1 MLTPEEKMMIQ
12 DIRSLIDEL
21 EQADNGAQNT
31 GDIDTEPVQMSAD
44 EPDGDEGFTPP
55 EGKKKDEMP
64 SDDEINKAMKT
75 LAKFVGKGSASAD
88 GTTGS
93 DDADTRIY
101 DDQDDITEQNL
112 SQVAKMLTAMSSKGR
127 TVAKSK
133 GKSADEVRK
142 EAIKQRVEKRLAE
155 KRAMNQNND
164 VAKAVTMLANVV
176 KSIADESKQNTMAV
190 SNILEGMGIAD
201 KIKGQPVVKSQPI
214 VNRPIRSGNQAV
226 LKDLH
231 NQVSNLVSART
242 QQPASVQKSLS
253 GVMGMLFNQ

>member
-21 EQADNGAQNT
+21 EQADNGAVDNIPDDSQS
-31 GDIDTEPVQMSAD
+31 VQMSD
-44 EPDGDEGFTPP
+44 DGDGDEGFTPP
-55 EGKKKDEMP
+55 DKKEDMP
-64 SDDEINKAMKT
+64 SEDDVNKAMKT

-101 DDQDDITEQNL
+101 DDIDDTTESNI
-112 SQVAKMLTAMSSKGR
+112 SQVAKMMSAMASRGKV
-127 TVAKSK
+127 VAKSK
-133 GKSADEVRK
+133 GRSADEVRK
-142 EAIKQRVEKRLAE
+142 EQIKARVEKRLAE
-155 KRAMNQNND
+155 KRNMNQNND
-164 VAKAVTMLANVV
+164 VAKAVAMLANVV

-201 KIKGQPVVKSQPI
+201 RIKGQTVAKSQPV

-231 NQVSNLVSART
+231 SQVSNLVSART
-242 QQPASVQKSLS
+242 SQPQTVQKSLS